1 MRKWIS
7 IFLAILML
15 AMPGLAEA
23 TSLEGTWN
31 LTSAQTQGITI
42 DDISML
48 GVSMSISLDADGT
61 ALMVLNEMEESG
73 SWAQNGSVLE
83 ITDSFG
89 EVQEFAILE
98 DGTLSMEQDGVVLI
112 LTREDSA
119 SGSSQADAGAIAPSA
134 SGSSEAD
141 AGAVAPSAAG
151 ETITSANGYSMTLPE
166 GWFLFDQEM
175 YQQLLD
181 LYGENFM
188 EAAGI
193 TLELFESLD
202 FSQQEIY
209 YSADMMSNMNV
220 SPSPASGLTT
230 EILPMLEDTFREMF
244 IAAGFAD
251 YSVDGLVDFSGNQ
264 FCAWT
269 LTMQNGI
276 SARQYIIIADDTMFT
291 FSMSGVSDADIA
303 LMLGS
308 FSVA

>member
-31 LTSAQTQGITI
+31 VTSMQTQGITI
-42 DDISML
+42 DDMSMVGL
-48 GVSMSISLDADGT
+48 SMSISLYADGT
-61 ALMVLNEMEESG
+61 AFIVINGMEESG

-83 ITDSFG
+83 ITDSSG

-98 DGTLSMEQDGVVLI
+98 DGTLSMEQEGGVLI

-119 SGSSQADAGAIAPSA
+119 SGSSEADAGAIAPSA

-141 AGAVAPSAAG
+141 AEAIAPSAAG

-166 GWFLFDQEM
+166 GWFLFDQEA
-175 YQQLLD
+175 YQQLID
-181 LYGENFM
+181 LYGEEFM
-188 EAAGI
+188 EAAGLS
-193 TLELFESLD
+193 TELFESLD
-202 FSQQEIY
+202 FSQQENY
-209 YSADMMSNMNV
+209 YSADMMSNVNM

-264 FCAWT
+264 FCAAT
-269 LTMQNGI
+269 ITTQDGG
-276 SARQYIIIADDTMFT
+276 STRQYVIIADDTMFT
-291 FSMSGVSDADIA
+291 FTVNGVSDADIA

>member
-31 LTSAQTQGITI
+31 VTSMQTQGVTI
-42 DDISML
+42 DDMSMVGL
-48 GVSMSISLDADGT
+48 SMSISLYADGT
-61 ALMVLNEMEESG
+61 AFMVINEMEESG

-83 ITDSFG
+83 ITDSSG

-98 DGTLSMEQDGVVLI
+98 DGTLSMEQEGGVLI

-119 SGSSQADAGAIAPSA
+119 SGS
-134 SGSSEAD
+134 EAD
-141 AGAVAPSAAG
+141 AGAVVPSAAG

-166 GWFLFDQEM
+166 GWFLFDQEA
-175 YQQLLD
+175 YQQRID
-181 LYGENFM
+181 LYGEEFM

-193 TLELFESLD
+193 TPELFESMD
-202 FSQQEIY
+202 FSQQENY

-251 YSVDGLVDFSGNQ
+251 YSVDGLMDFSGNQ

-269 LTMQNGI
+269 LTTQNEM
-276 SARQYIIIADDTMFT
+276 SVRQYIIIADDTMFT